1 MKKLITILVVSISLL
16 SVQQA
21 RSQTIYDIIKAA
33 VVKAIKAADLK
44 IQRQQNKIIWLQNA
58 QKTLENTMSK
68 LKLKEISDWV
78 EKQRTLYKE
87 YYDDL
92 AKVKTLITY
101 YQRIRDI
108 TDKQL
113 KLLDEYK
120 KAWYLFQQDA
130 HFSKEE
136 LEYMAK
142 VYAGILEECAKNID
156 QIFLVVKS
164 LATTM
169 SDAERLRII
178 NAAADQADIN
188 YNDLLQFN
196 RQNKLLSL
204 QRSKDKHETEL
215 TKKLYGL

>member
-1 MKKLITILVVSISLL
+1 MKKIVTVLLISLSL
-16 SVQQA
+16 SVSQQSRA
-21 RSQTIYDIIKAA
+21 QTIYDIIKAA

-92 AKVKTLITY
+92 AKVKTIITY

-108 TDKQL
+108 TEKQL

-120 KAWYLFQQDA
+120 KAWYLFQQDS
-130 HFSKEE
+130 HFTKDE
-136 LEYMAK
+136 LEYMAR
-142 VYAGILEECAKNID
+142 VYAGILDECAKNID

-164 LATTM
+164 LTTTM
-169 SDAERLRII
+169 SDAERLAII

-188 YNDLLQFN
+188 YYDLVRFN
-196 RQNKLLSL
+196 NQNKMLVMN
-204 QRSKDKHETEL
+204 RAKNNYEVNVI
-215 TKKLYGL
+215 KKLYGL